1 MWLDIVDE
9 RGGAVMT
16 EHLAAVPTR
25 RSDVLELATHFSRME
40 GLETSTEFKSDAQ
53 AYVDG
58 TIDLDEL
65 GRRTR
70 ARYGLGMT
78 IGLGERG

>member
-1 MWLDIVDE
+1 
-9 RGGAVMT
+9 MT
-16 EHLAAVPTR
+16 EYLVDTARER
-25 RSDVLELATHFSRME
+25 RSEVLEQATHSSRME
-40 GLETSTEFKSDAQ
+40 GLETSAEFKSDAQ

-70 ARYGLGMT
+70 VRHGLA
-78 IGLGERG
+78 